1 LNKFISM
8 TFDNSRTIIM
18 LRIELFVTSIIL
30 LSFVILSYFTR
41 ILKFPLLG
49 LSETT
54 WTLILVSIWLLIV
67 FLPIILNYQFISY
80 SDDGE
85 KIVFRYFSS
94 GVFGGK
100 KNSVEIDKKSFSGYK
115 AESRLFGLLHTITLF
130 QQYKEGV
137 AKYPPIWLSALTK
150 AERDRIILA
159 LGKLTPGS

>member
-1 LNKFISM
+1 
-8 TFDNSRTIIM
+8 M

-41 ILKFPLLG
+41 ILKFPLIG
-49 LSETT
+49 LSEIA
-54 WTLILVSIWLLIV
+54 WTIILVSIWLFIV

-100 KNSVEIDKKSFSGYK
+100 KNSVEIDKRSFSGYK
-115 AESRLFGLLHTITLF
+115 IESKLFGLLHTITLF

-137 AKYPPIWLSALTK
+137 AKYPSFYISALTRK
-150 AERDRIILA
+150 EREKVI
-159 LGKLTPGS
+159 GSLNLLVPQK